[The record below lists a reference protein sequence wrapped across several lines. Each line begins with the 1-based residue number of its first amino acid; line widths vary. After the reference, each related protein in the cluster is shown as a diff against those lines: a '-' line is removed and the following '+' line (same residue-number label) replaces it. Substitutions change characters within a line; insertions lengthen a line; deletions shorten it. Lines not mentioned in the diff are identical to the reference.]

1 MNRVKINMIAF
12 LVLSLGFTYWL
23 ATQVLS
29 SLQERIQVYV
39 MLDDAGGVFTS
50 QEVTYRGLTVGQVGT
65 MSVVHNGVKLELNI
79 NAENNIPKEDIEARV
94 MFKSAV
100 GEQFVDLLPGTNSPP
115 YLQDGDVIPKEQTSI
130 PVSTQELL
138 TTVEAVLRGV
148 PPEDLKGAIDA
159 LGGGLT
165 GRGPD
170 IATIIEATADIA
182 EVFAERGQEI
192 EGILKNGTRFGRAFL
207 DSKEEFA
214 EAVHQLV
221 TVSESLASSTP
232 DLERLMRGGNTTSK
246 EVVSLLRKHD
256 TGVNRFLHEFAEV
269 NELQAQH
276 GDDIA
281 QLLKFLP
288 DGLLGV
294 VRTFEPETGLVRF
307 SLVEDSENPACSYG
321 TGRRPPSD
329 RTTGLP
335 PKDARCGRAGGNA
348 AQTQAAGK
356 RTDPA
361 SNRANE
367 PLVPGLNVGDDLNGD
382 APVLPP
388 RMAEWSWTLFYLN
401 SV

>member
-1 MNRVKINMIAF
+1 MTRVKINMVAF
-12 LVLSLGFTYWL
+12 LVLSLGFSYWL
-23 ATQVLS
+23 ATQVLT
-29 SLQERIQVYV
+29 SLQERISVYI

-50 QEVTYRGLTVGQVGT
+50 QEVTYRGLTVGQVGK
-65 MSVVHNGVKLELNI
+65 MSVVDEGVKIELKI
-79 NAENNIPKEDIEARV
+79 NAENKIPKEDIEARV

-100 GEQFVDLLPGTNSPP
+100 GEQFVDLLPGSDEPP
-115 YLQDGDVIPKEQTSI
+115 YLEHGDTIPNEQTSI

-207 DSKEEFA
+207 DSKEDFA

-232 DLERLMRGGNTTSK
+232 DLERLMRGGNRTSR
-246 EVVSLLRKHD
+246 EVVALLRKHN

-276 GDDIA
+276 GDDIG
-281 QLLKFLP
+281 QLLRFLP

-307 SLVEDSENPACSYG
+307 SLVSDHDNPACSYG

-329 RTTGLP
+329 RETGLP
-335 PKDARCGRAGGNA
+335 PKDARCGRAQGAATTAQAEGTRTNSRSSRGNE
-348 AQTQAAGK
+348 T
-356 RTDPA
+356 
-361 SNRANE
+361 
-367 PLVPGLNVGDDLNGD
+367 LVPGVDLSDLNGD
-382 APVLPP
+382 GPALPK

>member
-1 MNRVKINMIAF
+1 MTRVKINMVAF

-29 SLQERIQVYV
+29 SLQDRIQVYV

-65 MSVVHNGVKLELNI
+65 MSVVEDGVKIELNI

-100 GEQFVDLLPGTNSPP
+100 GEQFVDLLPGSNEPP
-115 YLQDGDVIPKEQTSI
+115 YLEDEDVIPKEQTSI
-130 PVSTQELL
+130 PVSTQQLL

-207 DSKEEFA
+207 DSKEDFA

-246 EVVSLLRKHD
+246 EVVALLREHN

-281 QLLKFLP
+281 QLLRLLP

-294 VRTFEPETGLVRF
+294 VRTFEPATGLVRF
-307 SLVEDSENPACSYG
+307 SLVTDPENPACSYG

-335 PKDARCGRAGGNA
+335 PKDARCGRAQGAATTAQAERTKSNPRSGGGNE
-348 AQTQAAGK
+348 T
-356 RTDPA
+356 
-361 SNRANE
+361 
-367 PLVPGLNVGDDLNGD
+367 LVPGLDLSDLNGD
-382 APVLPP
+382 GPVLPQ

>member
-1 MNRVKINMIAF
+1 MNRVKINMVAF

-29 SLQERIQVYV
+29 SLQDRIQVYV

-65 MSVVHNGVKLELNI
+65 MSVVDDGVKLELNI

-100 GEQFVDLLPGTNSPP
+100 GEQFVDLLPGSNDPP
-115 YLQDGDVIPKEQTSI
+115 YLEDGDTIPKEQTSI

-192 EGILKNGTRFGRAFL
+192 EGILKNGTRLGRAFL

-232 DLERLMRGGNTTSK
+232 DLERLMRGGNMTSK
-246 EVVSLLRKHD
+246 EVVALLREHN

-276 GDDIA
+276 GDDIG
-281 QLLKFLP
+281 QLLRFLP

-307 SLVEDSENPACSYG
+307 SLVEDMENPACSYG

-329 RTTGLP
+329 RSTGLP
-335 PKDARCGRAGGNA
+335 PKDARCGRAGGSSASTQTGGTSAENA
-348 AQTQAAGK
+348 SGPTK
-356 RTDPA
+356 ETVIR
-361 SNRANE
+361 
-367 PLVPGLNVGDDLNGD
+367 GLDLGDVNGGG
-382 APVLPP
+382 PVLPP

>member
-1 MNRVKINMIAF
+1 MNRVKINMVAF
-12 LVLSLGFTYWL
+12 LVLSLGFAYWL

-29 SLQERIQVYV
+29 SLQDRIQVAV
-39 MLDDAGGVFTS
+39 ILDDAGGVFTS

-65 MSVVHNGVKLELNI
+65 MSVVEDGVKIQLDI
-79 NAENNIPKEDIEARV
+79 NAENQIPKENIEARV

-100 GEQFVDLLPGTNSPP
+100 GEQFVDLLPGSDGPP
-115 YLQDGDVIPKEQTSI
+115 YLEDGDKIPKEQTSI

-170 IATIIEATADIA
+170 LATIIEATADIA
-182 EVFAERGQEI
+182 EVFAERGQEL

-207 DSKEEFA
+207 NSKEDFA
-214 EAVHQLV
+214 AAVHQLV

-232 DLERLMRGGNTTSK
+232 DLERLMRGGNTTSE
-246 EVVSLLRKHD
+246 EVVSLLREHNA
-256 TGVNRFLHEFAEV
+256 GVNRFLHEFAEV

-281 QLLKFLP
+281 QLLRFLP

-294 VRTFEPETGLVRF
+294 VRTFEPNTGLVRF
-307 SLVEDSENPACSYG
+307 SLVTDPENPACSYG

-329 RTTGLP
+329 RSTGLP
-335 PKDARCGRAGGNA
+335 PKDARCGRAGESSPPTQTGGTSEENA
-348 AQTQAAGK
+348 SGTQK
-356 RTDPA
+356 ET
-361 SNRANE
+361 
-367 PLVPGLNVGDDLNGD
+367 VIPGLDLGDVNGGG
-382 APVLPP
+382 PVLPP